1 MTASKRGRAMSAEH
15 KEALAEGRTQGRD
28 VRLYLEALQKNRPK
42 RGRRRTPE
50 SITKRL
56 AQLDEQLKTADSVKK
71 LILLQERITLK
82 AELDQM
88 EASDNLAELEQRFI
102 SVAKSFGERKGIT
115 HTAWREFGVP
125 TSVLRAAGITS
136 SS

>member
-1 MTASKRGRAMSAEH
+1 MSMEH

-50 SITKRL
+50 SISKRL
-56 AQLDEQLKTADSVKK
+56 TQLEEQIPTADSVKK
-71 LILLQERITLK
+71 LFLLQERLSLK
-82 AELDQM
+82 AELEQM
-88 EASDNLAELEQRFI
+88 GASDNLAELEQRFV

-115 HTAWREFGVP
+115 HNAWREFGVP
-125 TSVLRAAGITS
+125 TDVLRAAGISPST
-136 SS
+136 

>member
-1 MTASKRGRAMSAEH
+1 MSAEH

-82 AELDQM
+82 AELEQM

>member
-1 MTASKRGRAMSAEH
+1 MSTEH

-28 VRLYLEALQKNRPK
+28 VRLYLEALQRNRPK

-50 SITKRL
+50 SIAKRL
-56 AQLDEQLKTADSVKK
+56 AQIEEQIPTADSVKR
-71 LILLQERITLK
+71 LFLLQERISLK

-88 EASDNLAELEQRFI
+88 GATDNLAELEQRFV

-125 TSVLRAAGITS
+125 TDVLRAAGIPPS
-136 SS
+136 S

>member
-1 MTASKRGRAMSAEH
+1 MSTQH

-42 RGRRRTPE
+42 RGRKRTPD

-56 AQLDEQLKTADSVKK
+56 TQLKAQIPTADPVKK
-71 LILLQERITLK
+71 LLLLQERITLR
-82 AELDQM
+82 AELEQM
-88 EASDNLAELEQRFI
+88 GASDNLAALEQRFI

-125 TSVLRAAGITS
+125 TNVLRAAGIAPS
-136 SS
+136 S

>member
-1 MTASKRGRAMSAEH
+1 MSAEH

-50 SITKRL
+50 SINKRL
-56 AQLDEQLKTADSVKK
+56 AQLEEQLRTADSVKK

-82 AELDQM
+82 AELEQM

-125 TSVLRAAGITS
+125 TNVLRAAGITPS
-136 SS
+136 S